1 MAATI
6 IDIARLAGTSKSTV
20 SRYLTGSTVKHETAV
35 NIQQAIKSLQFTPNI
50 NARRLVGAKTNTIG
64 VVFDDIS
71 LYYYGVIMQGIQDV
85 AKRENYMCNF
95 FSRAD
100 ARQSESDFLS
110 LFAQGQVDG
119 IIFATFRQRDPAQIA
134 EIAATGLPIIF
145 LGTHPRGS
153 DIAYV
158 DVDNRLGIHQLVLHL
173 YGLGHR
179 QIAYLNGPS
188 AMPASSD
195 RLKGYAAG
203 LKHHALPFN
212 KSLIVDVPWTVEGG
226 ESAVDELTR
235 RAQHFTALIGSNE
248 FCTFG
253 ASRAL
258 QERGLRVP
266 EDVSLAGFD
275 DSPLSQYASPGI
287 TTLRQPFLQ
296 MGQTAVD
303 HLISKIKDP
312 KAASPC
318 VYLPPQLILRE
329 SCAPAMEA
337 SIKGHDQ
344 T

>member
-1 MAATI
+1 
-6 IDIARLAGTSKSTV
+6 
-20 SRYLTGSTVKHETAV
+20 
-35 NIQQAIKSLQFTPNI
+35 
-50 NARRLVGAKTNTIG
+50 
-64 VVFDDIS
+64 
-71 LYYYGVIMQGIQDV
+71 
-85 AKRENYMCNF
+85 
-95 FSRAD
+95 
-100 ARQSESDFLS
+100 
-110 LFAQGQVDG
+110 
-119 IIFATFRQRDPAQIA
+119 
-134 EIAATGLPIIF
+134 
-145 LGTHPRGS
+145 
-153 DIAYV
+153 
-158 DVDNRLGIHQLVLHL
+158 
-173 YGLGHR
+173 
-179 QIAYLNGPS
+179 
-188 AMPASSD
+188 MPASSD